1 MHFKNNKK
9 IMRLQRL
16 SVLYCIVF
24 VYPASLNFRISF
36 PKLELLLNVFSIT
49 KNEDMTVFFRKYTLD
64 GSHRLCDVTF
74 T

>member
-24 VYPASLNFRISF
+24 VYPVSLNFRISF
-36 PKLELLLNVFSIT
+36 PKLELLLNVLFII
-49 KNEDMTVFFRKYTLD
+49 KKVDMTVFFEKI
-64 GSHRLCDVTF
+64 H
-74 T
+74 